1 MCVTRNI
8 VYVGEST
15 GCFVL
20 MDLLSESAG
29 YSDFT
34 EGDLH
39 WSILLANQRSFI
51 LIAFQSCSKRC
62 FCIGELTGESR
73 WNTVLVNRLSESAG
87 CFVSVKVLGVYC
99 FGEYAVRVSGVFCDS
114 EISGCVSGV
123 LCIYRVL
130 LL

>member
-8 VYVGEST
+8 VYDGESAGCFGLMEFRGEST

-39 WSILLANQRSFI
+39 WSILLN
-51 LIAFQSCSKRC
+51 
-62 FCIGELTGESR
+62 
-73 WNTVLVNRLSESAG
+73 
-87 CFVSVKVLGVYC
+87 
-99 FGEYAVRVSGVFCDS
+99 VFS
-114 EISGCVSGV
+114 S
-123 LCIYRVL
+123 
-130 LL
+130 